1 MPSSSKPRKA
11 KPNRNGQKRITWD
24 ELRDPVDKCQAALSA
39 MALQIAASCAPGT
52 LLLTP
57 SDSAEFQALKTSC
70 NKDLTELQ
78 VHLDDVAS
86 HIKPRYGSLV
96 TENDLIEQLNFGNT
110 LMTLLQRAQLVLG
123 PDVSRLAGLRTQ
135 GIANYQARQAQQ
147 EAAAE

>member
-11 KPNRNGQKRITWD
+11 KPNRNGPKRITWD
-24 ELRDPVDKCQAALSA
+24 ELREPVDKCQAALSA

-57 SDSAEFQALKTSC
+57 SDRDEFQALKTSC

-78 VHLDDVAS
+78 THLDDVAR
-86 HIKPRYGSLV
+86 HIKPRYGHLV
-96 TENDLIEQLNFGNT
+96 TENDLIEQLNFGET

-123 PDVSRLAGLRTQ
+123 PDVTRLTALRNQ
-135 GIANYQARQAQQ
+135 GIANYNKR
-147 EAAAE
+147 EAANKAAE